1 MGIFDTF
8 KGKKEEEKK
17 SESKPA
23 VSSESKKAEKV
34 EKKKE
39 EKTAEIQKKKN
50 SSELEKPKKAAKAR
64 KTAKKEENAAHS
76 VLIAPII
83 SEKTTAFGL
92 FNKYVFK
99 VRPEAGKYDVKSA
112 IEDYY
117 GVSVTKVNIVKI
129 HPKKRIHGRTIGWK
143 QGFKKAIVTL
153 QAGDTIGI
161 VEGV

>member
-1 MGIFDTF
+1 MR
-8 KGKKEEEKK
+8 GKTE
-17 SESKPA
+17 
-23 VSSESKKAEKV
+23 ESKKPEKKPV
-34 EKKKE
+34 FSGEPKKVEKTEKKKE
-39 EKTAEIQKKKN
+39 AKIAKVSQKKSAVKAETSKKN
-50 SSELEKPKKAAKAR
+50 AETR

-83 SEKTTAFGL
+83 SEKTTAFGQL
-92 FNKYVFK
+92 NKYVFK

-112 IEDYY
+112 VEGYY